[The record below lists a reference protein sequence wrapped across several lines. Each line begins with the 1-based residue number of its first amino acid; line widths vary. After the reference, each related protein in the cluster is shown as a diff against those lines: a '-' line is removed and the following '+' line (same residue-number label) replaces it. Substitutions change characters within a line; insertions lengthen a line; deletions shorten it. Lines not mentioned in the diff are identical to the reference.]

1 MKKTVKMLMTILIV
15 AATVFTVAADG
26 PVLKAAPGAMMF
38 VYNLTDGKRPA
49 PDADCIDV
57 VADNS
62 PSFMKNNLRK
72 YKETDKFA
80 DQKIFIVWKG
90 FIRVDEAGTYTIS
103 LSFGGSGNG
112 NANHV
117 VFQLNGRDLLTISHF
132 RDSYVMNDSCSV
144 QMEKG
149 DYEVTVIYRAIYD
162 GDFSLRMWN
171 KNTPLKKI
179 EITPENMLHA
189 E

>member
-1 MKKTVKMLMTILIV
+1 
-15 AATVFTVAADG
+15 
-26 PVLKAAPGAMMF
+26 
-38 VYNLTDGKRPA
+38 
-49 PDADCIDV
+49 
-57 VADNS
+57 
-62 PSFMKNNLRK
+62 
-72 YKETDKFA
+72 
-80 DQKIFIVWKG
+80 
-90 FIRVDEAGTYTIS
+90 
-103 LSFGGSGNG
+103 
-112 NANHV
+112 
-117 VFQLNGRDLLTISHF
+117 
-132 RDSYVMNDSCSV
+132 MNDSCSV